1 MIDLNDVVAREEL
14 KDKIEAFIDAEIREF
29 IQSDG
34 GDIEVVELQ
43 SDGILRVMLHGACV
57 SCPSSIMTL
66 SFGVERRL
74 KEFFPEITGLQLAGL
89 KSDFEL
95 HHEN

>member
-34 GDIEVVELQ
+34 GDIELVELQ
-43 SDGILRVMLHGACV
+43 SDGIIRVMLHGACA
-57 SCPSSIMTL
+57 SCPSSILTL
-66 SFGVERRL
+66 SYGVERRIR
-74 KEFFPEITGLQLAGL
+74 EVFPEITGLQLAGL
-89 KSDFEL
+89 T
-95 HHEN
+95 